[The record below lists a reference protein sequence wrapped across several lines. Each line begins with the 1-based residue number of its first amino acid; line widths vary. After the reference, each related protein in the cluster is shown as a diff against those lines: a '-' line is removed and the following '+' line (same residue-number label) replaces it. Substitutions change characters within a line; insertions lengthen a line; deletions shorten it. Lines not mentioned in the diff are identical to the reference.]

1 MCELFTGCFHASITS
16 NCIMMALKI
25 QLLVIIWDTLYT
37 EIPAMYVNEMI
48 LIFRKIST
56 SMQYNNNFLSGFFI
70 FIFYVLRND
79 EARKQWK
86 FWWQVRIKRNK
97 KRSNRDSSK
106 SGTSKSTV
114 ELTLSNSKQ

>member
-1 MCELFTGCFHASITS
+1 
-16 NCIMMALKI
+16 MMALKI